1 VPDLEHGRGFGRV
14 HGGGSGP
21 SLGRQPLALYNNSVP
36 PLIAHDPLGA
46 AAVAGQPHWAVL
58 LVATLHVAGEPWAL
72 ALLALAAY
80 SWLER
85 EVRGVVEVVVP
96 LALALALGGAGVEVA
111 RIAAA
116 APRPA
121 GAAGLAPLVRHL
133 FPGPHVLALAAFA
146 GYSLLVY
153 RRRAVAPLVLA
164 ALAALGAAGRYGGGA
179 LVAGITA
186 GLALASL
193 AYALAVRLARRGV
206 LAARFRG
213 RGSADAGPPA
223 A

>member
-1 VPDLEHGRGFGRV
+1 MPDLEHGRGFGRV

-96 LALALALGGAGVEVA
+96 LALALALGGVGVEVA

-153 RRRAVAPLVLA
+153 RRRAVAPRSA
-164 ALAALGAAGRYGGGA
+164 RRGATAGERSSPASRQGSPSPPWPTPSRCGSRGGGCSPRASGAAGPRTRV
-179 LVAGITA
+179 LPRLDTHRK
-186 GLALASL
+186 LA
-193 AYALAVRLARRGV
+193 
-206 LAARFRG
+206 
-213 RGSADAGPPA
+213 
-223 A
+223 